1 VTKPILQMTN
11 IGKSFGAVRV
21 LQDVS
26 LDLFSGEVHILAGEN
41 GAGKSTLI
49 NILGGVYTDYQ
60 GQIVLGSDPK
70 RFKSVLDAA
79 LHGIAVIHQELSLV
93 DTLSVVDNM
102 FLGREVTRYAWLQRK
117 SMLDQTR
124 QWLKALD
131 LDIDLTRPVGYY
143 PVGIKQMI
151 EICKALS
158 LQSRIIVM
166 DEPTSAL
173 TEPEAQRLFDMIDT
187 LKHRGVGIIYI
198 THKMEEIYRIGD
210 RITVLRD
217 GQSIGTQ
224 PSQCLAQE
232 TLVEWMVGRPIQSQF
247 PCRAPHTGQVRLQVT
262 NFIVPNPDMPEAR
275 TVDRVNLTVHAGE
288 IVGLAG
294 LQGSGNSALLN
305 GLFGTF
311 DKAVHGDVQVNG
323 QAYTAFSPRHSIARG
338 MALVTNDRKTTGVIG
353 SMNITKNV
361 TLASLKAF
369 CTGGFLQP
377 KAERQAVAQQ
387 AKALNLK
394 ASNLEDDVLCLS
406 GGNQQKVVLA
416 KWLETHPKILL
427 LDDPC
432 RGVDVGAKH
441 EIYDLMN
448 RLCAQGVAIVL
459 VSSEMP
465 ELLYMSDRILVMH
478 FGQVTLEMD
487 RAEATQQKILYAAL
501 GGKGIVHEDA

>member
-1 VTKPILQMTN
+1 VTKPILQMRH
-11 IGKSFGAVRV
+11 IGKSFGAIPV

-26 LDLFSGEVHILAGEN
+26 LDLFAEEVHILAGEN

-49 NILGGVYTDYQ
+49 NILGGVYTDYE
-60 GQIVLGSDPK
+60 GQILLGSDTK

-102 FLGREVTRYAWLQRK
+102 FLGREVCRFSWLRRDSMLAQAKAWLA
-117 SMLDQTR
+117 
-124 QWLKALD
+124 ALD
-131 LDIDLTRPVGYY
+131 LDIDLTCPVEHF

-158 LQSRIIVM
+158 LQSQIIVM

-173 TEPEAQRLFDMIDT
+173 TEPEAQRLFAMIDR

-217 GQSIGTQ
+217 GQCIGTESSDRLPQ
-224 PSQCLAQE
+224 D
-232 TLVEWMVGRPIQSQF
+232 TLVTWMVGRPMKEQF
-247 PCRAPHTGQVRLQVT
+247 PDPAPHTGTVRLQVK
-262 NFIVPNPDMPEAR
+262 NFTVPDPDRTEASV
-275 TVDRVNLTVHAGE
+275 VDRVNLKVHAGE

-311 DKAVHGDVQVNG
+311 GNTVSGDVQVNG
-323 QAYTAFSPRHSIARG
+323 QAYTAFRPAHSIAQG
-338 MALVTNDRKTTGVIG
+338 MALVTNDRKATGLIAN
-353 SMNITKNV
+353 MNTIQNV

-369 CTGGFLQP
+369 SRCGFLQP
-377 KAERQAVAQQ
+377 KVERRAVAQQ

-394 ASNLEDDVLCLS
+394 ASSLNQDVVCLS
-406 GGNQQKVVLA
+406 GGNQQKVVLS
-416 KWLETHPKILL
+416 KWLETQPKVLL

-432 RGVDVGAKH
+432 RGVDIGAKH
-441 EIYDLMN
+441 EIYELMN
-448 RLCAQGVAIVL
+448 RLCAQGVAMVL

-465 ELLYMSDRILVMH
+465 ELLFMSHRIMVMH
-478 FGQVTLEMD
+478 RGQVILEMKHD
-487 RAEATQQKILYAAL
+487 EATQEKILYAAL
-501 GGKGIVHEDA
+501 GKRKTHERS

>member
-1 VTKPILQMTN
+1 MTKPILQMKD
-11 IGKSFGAVRV
+11 IGKSFGAIPV

-26 LDLFSGEVHILAGEN
+26 LDLFAGEVHILAGEN

-49 NILGGVYTDYQ
+49 NILGGVHTDYQ
-60 GQIVLGSDPK
+60 GQILLNDKAVQ
-70 RFKSVLDAA
+70 FNSVLDAA
-79 LHGIAVIHQELSLV
+79 GHGIGVIHQELSLV

-102 FLGREVTRYAWLQRK
+102 FLGREVTRLSWLQRQ
-117 SMLDQTR
+117 SMLDQAR
-124 QWLKALD
+124 QWLTALE
-131 LDIDLTRPVGYY
+131 LEVDLTCPVEQY
-143 PVGIKQMI
+143 PVGLKQMI

-198 THKMEEIYRIGD
+198 THKMEEIYRVGD
-210 RITVLRD
+210 RVTVLRD
-217 GQSIGTQ
+217 GQTIGTEQ
-224 PSQCLAQE
+224 SQTLPQD
-232 TLVEWMVGRPIQSQF
+232 TLVQWMIGRTIQTHC
-247 PCRAPHTGQVRLQVT
+247 PMHAPHTGKVRLRVRDFT
-262 NFIVPNPDMPEAR
+262 VPDPDMRGMPVVEG
-275 TVDRVNLTVHAGE
+275 VNMDVHAGE
-288 IVGLAG
+288 IVGVAG

-311 DKAVHGDVQVNG
+311 GNTVHGDVQIKG
-323 QAYTAFSPRHSIARG
+323 QAYTTFSPAHAIAQG

-353 SMNITKNV
+353 GMNIIENV

-369 CTGGFLQP
+369 SACGLLRH
-377 KAERQAVAQQ
+377 KAERQAAEQQ
-387 AKALNLK
+387 ATALNLK
-394 ASNLEDDVLCLS
+394 ASSLDEDVLCLS

-416 KWLETHPKILL
+416 KWLETRPEILL

-432 RGVDVGAKH
+432 RGVDIGAKH
-441 EIYDLMN
+441 EIYELMN

-465 ELLYMSDRILVMH
+465 ELLCMSDRIVVMH
-478 FGQVTLEMD
+478 LGQVTLEMS

-501 GGKGIVHEDA
+501 GGKE